1 MGSCHCSNQVSYM
14 NLSIQ
19 AMVGRSGCSMTAGV
33 SYGRREM
40 DDPAE
45 DSVAAP
51 SAHSWRFGD
60 DDLTFI
66 VSRAD
71 IRRYALSVGAVAGI
85 HHDVAA
91 ARRAGYRDLVGPAYF
106 FQTIGTSLGRLAPAA
121 ALRPDGLLGDDDAE
135 DRVVAGG
142 SEVTL
147 GAPICAGDEVHVTVS
162 EDPPEIKQGSRARL
176 TIRTIH
182 RTYSV
187 AGVVAA
193 QEVYVRIGHG

>member
-1 MGSCHCSNQVSYM
+1 M

-19 AMVGRSGCSMTAGV
+19 AVVGRFERSVTAGIR
-33 SYGRREM
+33 YGRREM
-40 DDPAE
+40 DDPAKDNVTE
-45 DSVAAP
+45 A
-51 SAHSWRFGD
+51 SAHSWRFGGD

-71 IRRYALSVGAVAGI
+71 IRRYALSVGAAAGI

-91 ARRAGYRDLVGPAYF
+91 ARQAGYRDIVGPAYF
-106 FQTIGTSLGRLAPAA
+106 FQTIGTSLGRLVPAA
-121 ALRPDGLLGDDDAE
+121 ALRPDGLIGEDDSE

-147 GAPICAGDEVHVTVS
+147 GAPICAGDEVQVTVS

-176 TIRTIH
+176 TIRTMH